1 MLLEG
6 QLKMRHLP
14 NIITLIRVILAP
26 VIAILIYTTLPEN
39 SLLILSLFVIAAI
52 SDWLDGYLARQMQV
66 ISSIGRMLDPI
77 ADKLLVAGCLIALAA
92 DRGADSLFMLP
103 ALAILFRE
111 ILVSGLREY
120 LAADEVV
127 VPVTLLA
134 KWKTAV
140 QMTALGCLIGAP
152 ALPIAASIEMI
163 GLVILWVSAAMT
175 VITGWQ
181 YFYAARNHL

>member
-1 MLLEG
+1 M
-6 QLKMRHLP
+6 MRHLP

-26 VIAILIYTTLPEN
+26 VISVMIFTTLPEYG
-39 SLLILSLFVIAAI
+39 LTILVLFLVASI

-66 ISSIGRMLDPI
+66 ISPMGRMLDPI
-77 ADKLLVAGCLIALAA
+77 ADKLLVAGCLIGLAA
-92 DRGADSLFMLP
+92 YRGADLLFMLP

-120 LAADEVV
+120 LAADEIVM
-127 VPVTLLA
+127 PVTLLA
-134 KWKTAV
+134 KWKTAA
-140 QMTALGCLIGAP
+140 QMTAIGCLIGAP
-152 ALPIAASIEMI
+152 AAQIPDSVGSV
-163 GLVILWVSAAMT
+163 GLVILWISAAMT

>member
-1 MLLEG
+1 
-6 QLKMRHLP
+6 
-14 NIITLIRVILAP
+14 
-26 VIAILIYTTLPEN
+26 
-39 SLLILSLFVIAAI
+39 
-52 SDWLDGYLARQMQV
+52 
-66 ISSIGRMLDPI
+66 
-77 ADKLLVAGCLIALAA
+77 
-92 DRGADSLFMLP
+92 MLP

-127 VPVTLLA
+127 VRVTLLA

-140 QMTALGCLIGAP
+140 QMTALGCLISAP
-152 ALPIAASIEMI
+152 ALQIAPSVEMI